1 MFNKKGVSL
10 VTVLLFMLIA
20 TIAATATYKWLST
33 TQSSSASRMALAEAQ
48 QSSRAGLDAV
58 RAWMT
63 FNANDVGAIIGQYQS
78 ASNGKKPIK
87 LNDVVKDFGTSKQNY
102 TVWLTGVNTETSN
115 YKLKITSVGTAR
127 SGNAKY
133 SENSI
138 LKVNGLYRVN
148 IPQESTSLNFDQA
161 FSGKLGNVTSDN
173 VLQSGLINGDLKGN
187 VPKITDNLLVTG
199 SVTYQGGTNQGK
211 DLYIKGDY
219 GNQGTLTIGEV
230 DASGNCIAGKDTNVV
245 YIGGNMTTC
254 AGGPL
259 TVCGDLF
266 VNGNISSN
274 CAMKVSGNLT
284 VNGVFERSQN
294 YNTVIGKNL
303 VFTDKATLKVGSD
316 NFGTI
321 EVKGNAYFPKT
332 IDAGCGGSCGDGN
345 GNRRITIAGNVY
357 QYSGTNQYEL
367 LTQKN
372 NTPMRYGAFTQ
383 GSTQPQIDGSD
394 DDRKNH
400 RMFSFSAAN
409 LKTDPANQLSK
420 WDNNDGVLKNIGN
433 NYWERIRKMNAYGN
447 LIASDGNVPQPLL
460 LKDSTAWLGK
470 LGNDACKNVGYD
482 VPANNG
488 LSSSNISAMN
498 NCYKKLTSDSPENL
512 YNGFLVLKIN
522 NTQLNDVGSQELDG
536 KFVFYFDAKPSQM
549 RLPPTKNDAV
559 AMLYFAQGAAT
570 LQKGGNG
577 SSYRYFI
584 YSEADIDNFLDK
596 LDIQGSA
603 IMAKGSTFKDLNS
616 GSFHFEKSVLTALV
630 GAGIIKENPEYTKL
644 ANPNGS
650 SSGDSGTTTSNAVR
664 DSYHVATAPQL
675 HISLESQYKNKELDP
690 EKLSSNDYATPAPS
704 IIVLPRVIYLTQ
716 DPVGRLSDYYSIINL
731 NKATE
736 EKNPS
741 NVQCN
746 PSLPSGKLYT
756 EGSPIGEGLYKCTY
770 TSSTYSAD
778 GIPFW
783 VVIAGKNGE
792 TPKVYFN
799 GTDEKITPGGSAI
812 TVNMGTSAG
821 TRTGTKS
828 VDVRVS
834 NIPDEKWIITPQTGV
849 SQHNI
854 SASTE
859 NDRYYTVTFDASRD
873 NFPAFTVQALP
884 GAASGTVV
892 FELIP
897 PNNGCVIGTPNY
909 FMVSITG
916 FANVNRAD
924 IPSSYCSDHDKV
936 LGVDGVEYDCAAIT
950 SDNWPSCNS
959 AQQKTEWVYPYCNS
973 LRVNEE
979 NNSWTCG
986 TNLGIHLQ
994 NRNISGSCIAV
1005 IRDTVLEAENNE
1017 TYTLHASLK
1026 RKPYK
1031 LFVNITGND
1040 VVGASTKV
1048 YINGET
1054 TAATPSDHVNG
1065 YDVYNVYAGYSVT
1078 AVADDGGSNKFSTW
1092 KCYGGDCGPRKSYGN
1107 KRFDDMGINSND
1119 TLVAYFNVRDEHCF
1133 YDAFGKKENK
1143 KGVSE
1148 DFLDKCTAA
1157 NYENCIDYCSE
1168 TVSQCSVGEGIDQ
1181 QANWMSVY
1189 SQGSK
1194 NSCIKYNRY
1203 GGCSDF
1209 ERIYTYTK
1217 PNVTSAY
1224 ISAGPS
1230 QPMVL
1235 LNYVDAGFNG
1245 TMTVKRTVS
1254 GGGFL
1259 GWDDTRD
1266 EVDDGVIFRSNESA
1280 TSYFALNVVAFKIP
1294 FVGSFSA
1301 QAQVCYAS
1309 GQNTTRTYCTSADI
1323 MKSSTSLFG
1332 AIPSSA
1338 LNDCTIKLTLNGP
1351 VVEVALGYSE
1361 GSTKSIGI
1369 ATLNL
1374 NDIEKLPAE
1383 GVALANTNNS
1393 ANQRYHVGLKLK
1405 NAKYHYSDMS
1415 WTTTDV
1421 DKESS
1426 CFAAPQIY
1434 CSFRNKYIGGLVPY
1448 DSNVTPW
1455 VGYSSWFEDND
1466 ECEENVVPEYY
1477 YNGCD
1482 VPSSYFAGG
1491 SIAFTDGSRSYSCY
1505 STDNV
1510 GAFWNEGARMAG
1522 STYRFM
1528 EKGDHKVKITDQTG
1542 KWFEWLISTKKTGY
1556 AKNATAMIRCG
1567 HSIYTAD
1574 CGTFYVGD
1582 VQSCTDNETI
1592 YSGETSKSCSG
1603 GLDCEINLDDDKTV
1617 NLRDANLVV
1626 SINSDATEGSISAHL
1641 VDQNGKNSNDF
1652 TISYANRGATVPIVN
1667 LMTEDGFDPQ
1677 VVSKIVFN
1685 GSYRFDVVRVESS
1698 CPNATGIGNAC
1709 YAGLNATGTGF
1720 NISAPSISH
1729 PEKAPQNGCKI
1740 ESSSNLVDAVTT
1752 DCSMDGNFFV
1762 PATDLFTSLNYDE
1775 DISFTITMTDEKGEQ
1790 STCTTHP
1797 VEVKKPTMGDCSVSR
1812 SEIFEGQ
1819 DIPTFTYNIL
1829 DCPPSGCA
1837 VTVELD
1843 GPKTASGD
1851 ITCATSGGNCSE
1863 NWTPEVSSTDG
1874 AYTYRVT
1881 YNTDKCEASFVVN
1894 KTTPATAENCR
1905 VDGTDFKADLKA
1917 GNYGSYAAKLWYND
1931 PQGKVIG
1938 SEHAVTVDETY
1949 TQSITGL
1956 TGNGTF
1962 YLVLTINGTQAC
1974 DPVPYTVGKSTL
1986 TLGNCPTGKFSGT
1999 SATFTPSVNG
2009 CDGADGECSWAI
2021 SNSGSVT
2028 DFANNGGSVTVTGSA
2043 GNSYVLSL
2051 KRGAE
2056 EASTKCTIEFESA
2069 ESSELSCSFKDNSGT
2084 PVTSVMAG
2092 ENVKLVSTTPNS
2104 SGSQKELTIQGPSV
2118 VWENGVQVN
2127 KQNSSCFWYNGA
2139 SLDCGFTL
2147 PDSPQSYTYVLKDG
2161 STTLCSANLN
2171 VVARGTGVTAD
2182 CVIKQNGTEVT
2193 KVAGETSLTFDVS
2206 SINGINNN
2214 FNAKLNYG
2222 STSKVIDCSNSNCWN
2237 NSFNAPAAK
2246 SDDETYD
2253 LILTTT
2259 DGSYEIC
2266 RATLTVKGS
2275 NSEPVYTSFGT
2286 VVHTCC
2292 NSNGEYESQSAGGNM
2307 NANQWYSVTLNAR
2320 HYDNAKLQ
2328 VGYWA
2333 ESPTSFGIEY
2343 TDCNGGSHSGTVY
2356 TKVDGT
2362 KENPAHWDF
2371 NSFDIYSKQN
2381 QNCVINVKIDASV
2394 YISINEW

>member
-10 VTVLLFMLIA
+10 VTVLLFMLVA

-63 FNANDVGAIIGQYQS
+63 FNANDVGALIGQYQS

-87 LNDVVKDFGTSKQNY
+87 LNDVVKDFGNSKQNY
-102 TVWLTGVNTETSN
+102 TVWLTGANTETSS

-127 SGNAKY
+127 NGNAKY

-219 GNQGTLTIGEV
+219 GNQGTLTIGDT
-230 DASGNCIAGKDTNVV
+230 DASGKCVAGKDTNVV

-266 VNGNISSN
+266 VNGNISAN
-274 CAMKVSGNLT
+274 CAMNVSGNLT

-321 EVKGNAYFPKT
+321 EVKGDAYFPKT
-332 IDAGCGGSCGDGN
+332 IDAGCGGSCGDVN

-357 QYSGTNQYEL
+357 QYAGANEYEL

-372 NTPMRYGAFTQ
+372 NNPMRFGAFTK
-383 GSTQPQIDGSD
+383 GTTQPQIDDSD
-394 DDRKNH
+394 DNRKNR
-400 RMFSFSAAN
+400 RMFSFTAAN
-409 LKTDPANQLSK
+409 LKTDPANRVSK
-420 WDNNDGVLKNIGN
+420 WDKDDGVLKNIGN

-470 LGNDACKNVGYD
+470 LGNNACMNVGYD

-498 NCYKKLTSDSPENL
+498 NCYKKLASDSPENL

-522 NTQLNDVGSQELDG
+522 NTQLNDVGSQEIDG
-536 KFVFYFDAKPSQM
+536 KFVFYFEAKPSQM
-549 RLPPTKNDAV
+549 RVPPTKDDAV
-559 AMLYFAQGAAT
+559 VMLYFAQGAAT

-577 SSYRYFI
+577 TSYRYFI

-603 IMAKGSTFKDLNS
+603 IMAKGSAFKDLNS

-644 ANPNGS
+644 ANPSGS
-650 SSGDSGTTTSNAVR
+650 SSGESSATTSNAVR
-664 DSYHVATAPQL
+664 DSYHIATAPQL
-675 HISLESQYKNKELDP
+675 HISLESQYKNRELDP

-716 DPVGRLSDYYSIINL
+716 DPMGRLSDYYSIINL

-746 PSLPSGKLYT
+746 PSLPTGKLYT

-770 TSSTYSAD
+770 TSSTYAVD

-783 VVIAGKNGE
+783 VVVAGKNGE
-792 TPKVYFN
+792 TPKVFFN
-799 GTDEKITPGGSAI
+799 GTDEKIAPGGPAI
-812 TVNMGTSAG
+812 TINMGTSAG

-834 NIPDEKWIITPQTGV
+834 NIPDEKWVITPQAGI

-854 SASTE
+854 SASAE
-859 NDRYYTVTFDASRD
+859 NDRYYTVTFDASHES
-873 NFPAFTVQALP
+873 FPAFTVQALP
-884 GAASGTVV
+884 GASSGTVV

-916 FANVNRAD
+916 FANVDRTD
-924 IPSSYCSDHDKV
+924 IPSSYCSDHDKIRS
-936 LGVDGVEYDCAAIT
+936 VDGDEYDCSAIT

-973 LRVNEE
+973 LNTLVENE
-979 NNSWTCG
+979 SWKCG

-994 NRNISGSCIAV
+994 NRSISGSCIAL
-1005 IRDTVLEAENNE
+1005 IRDTVLEAENNGS
-1017 TYTLHASLK
+1017 YTLHASLK

-1031 LFVNITGND
+1031 LFVNISGND

-1048 YINGET
+1048 YINGES
-1054 TAATPSDHVNG
+1054 TAATPSEHVNG

-1092 KCYGGDCGPRKSYGN
+1092 KCSGGDCGPRKSYGN

-1133 YDAFGKKENK
+1133 YDAFGKKENR

-1168 TVSQCSVGEGIDQ
+1168 TVSQCSIGEGIDH

-1189 SQGSK
+1189 SQGEKCKSYILGA
-1194 NSCIKYNRY
+1194 CVTHYN
-1203 GGCSDF
+1203 D
-1209 ERIYTYTK
+1209 TYVYST
-1217 PNVTSAY
+1217 PNVTTAY
-1224 ISAGPS
+1224 INAPNNLSK
-1230 QPMVL
+1230 PMVL
-1235 LNYVDAGFNG
+1235 LNYVNAGFNG

-1254 GGGFL
+1254 GGGIL
-1259 GWDDTRD
+1259 GFDDTRD

-1280 TSYFALNVVAFKIP
+1280 TNYFVLNLVAFQAWDA
-1294 FVGSFSA
+1294 SFDV
-1301 QAQVCYAS
+1301 QAKVCYAS
-1309 GQNTTRTYCTSADI
+1309 GQNTTKNYCKGESI
-1323 MKSSTSLFG
+1323 LKSSTTLFG
-1332 AIPSSA
+1332 SIPTSA
-1338 LNDCTIKLTLNGP
+1338 LKDCTIKLTLNGP
-1351 VVEVALGYSE
+1351 VVEIALGYSE
-1361 GSTKSIGI
+1361 NSTKSIGI

-1374 NDIEKLPAE
+1374 NDIPNLPAE
-1383 GVALANTNNS
+1383 GKTLANSDNS

-1405 NAKYHYSDMS
+1405 NSKYHYHDIS

-1491 SIAFTDGSRSYSCY
+1491 SIAFTDGSRSYSCN
-1505 STDNV
+1505 STNNV

-1528 EKGDHKVKITDQTG
+1528 EKGDHKVRITDQTG
-1542 KWFEWLISTKKTGY
+1542 KWFEWLVSTKKTGY

-1582 VQSCTDNETI
+1582 VQSCLINETL
-1592 YSGETSKSCSG
+1592 YSEESPKYCSG
-1603 GLDCEINLDDDKTV
+1603 GNDCEINLESDKTV

-1626 SINSDATEGSISAHL
+1626 AINSDASEGSVSAYL
-1641 VDQNGKNSNDF
+1641 VDQNGKKSNDF
-1652 TISYANRGATVPIVN
+1652 TVSYASRGTTVSVVN

-1677 VVSKIVFN
+1677 VVSGIVFN
-1685 GSYRFDVVRVESS
+1685 GPYQFDVVRVESS
-1698 CPNATGIGNAC
+1698 CPNATGIGNVC
-1709 YAGLNATGTGF
+1709 YAELNATGTGF
-1720 NISAPSISH
+1720 NISAPNISH
-1729 PEKAPQNGCKI
+1729 PEKAPQNGCVI
-1740 ESSSNLVDAVTT
+1740 ASSSNLVETVTT
-1752 DCSMDGNFFV
+1752 DCSMDGNFFA
-1762 PATDLFTSLNYDE
+1762 PATDLFSSLNYNE
-1775 DISFTITMTDEKGEQ
+1775 DISFTITMKDEKGGT
-1790 STCTTHP
+1790 STCTTKP

-1819 DIPTFTYNIL
+1819 DIPTFTYNIAN
-1829 DCPPSGCA
+1829 CPPSGCA
-1837 VTVELD
+1837 VSVELS
-1843 GPKTASGD
+1843 GPKTAGAE
-1851 ITCATSGGNCSE
+1851 ITCASSGGVCSE
-1863 NWTPEVSSTDG
+1863 NWTPEVSSTEG

-1881 YNTDKCEASFVVN
+1881 YNGEYCDRSFVVA
-1894 KTTPATAENCR
+1894 KSTPATAENCR
-1905 VDGTDFKADLKA
+1905 VDGTNFKADLKA
-1917 GNYGSYAAKLWYND
+1917 GNYGSYTAKLWYND
-1931 PQGKVIG
+1931 PQGNVIG
-1938 SEHAVTVDETY
+1938 SEHAITMDETY
-1949 TQSITGL
+1949 SQSISGL
-1956 TGNGTF
+1956 TGNGTY

-1974 DPVPYTVGKSTL
+1974 DPVPYTIGKSTL

-2009 CDGADGECSWAI
+2009 CDGADGECSWEI
-2021 SNSGSVT
+2021 SNGGSVST
-2028 DFANNGGSVTVTGSA
+2028 FANNGGNVTVSGTA

-2051 KRGAE
+2051 KRGSDV
-2056 EASTKCTIEFESA
+2056 ASTKCTIEFESA
-2069 ESSELSCSFKDNSGT
+2069 AATLNCSWKKDGVDVSEIVIGESITFESSYSDPCYSAQLIENDGNYLSYNCVTSLSFKPSKLGMNNYLYKIISGEDIVAKCAKSVNVVMDALSDGGT
-2084 PVTSVMAG
+2084 RDVKPDTWVSYSTKTSYTIKTG
-2092 ENVKLVSTTPNS
+2092 DLTNGPTGFGCHVSQSDVISSETTIGAIDGNH
-2104 SGSQKELTIQGPSV
+2104 ELTIPA
-2118 VWENGVQVN
+2118 WNT
-2127 KQNSSCFWYNGA
+2127 SS
-2139 SLDCGFTL
+2139 SKVTL
-2147 PDSPQSYTYVLKDG
+2147 SSNQSYT
-2161 STTLCSANLN
+2161 
-2171 VVARGTGVTAD
+2171 
-2182 CVIKQNGTEVT
+2182 
-2193 KVAGETSLTFDVS
+2193 FDVYGAPS
-2206 SINGINNN
+2206 S
-2214 FNAKLNYG
+2214 LE
-2222 STSKVIDCSNSNCWN
+2222 CS
-2237 NSFNAPAAK
+2237 
-2246 SDDETYD
+2246 
-2253 LILTTT
+2253 I
-2259 DGSYEIC
+2259 SY
-2266 RATLTVKGS
+2266 
-2275 NSEPVYTSFGT
+2275 
-2286 VVHTCC
+2286 
-2292 NSNGEYESQSAGGNM
+2292 
-2307 NANQWYSVTLNAR
+2307 
-2320 HYDNAKLQ
+2320 
-2328 VGYWA
+2328 
-2333 ESPTSFGIEY
+2333 
-2343 TDCNGGSHSGTVY
+2343 
-2356 TKVDGT
+2356 
-2362 KENPAHWDF
+2362 
-2371 NSFDIYSKQN
+2371 
-2381 QNCVINVKIDASV
+2381 
-2394 YISINEW
+2394 

>member
-603 IMAKGSTFKDLNS
+603 IMAKGSTFKDLNN

-783 VVIAGKNGE
+783 VVVAGKNGE

-1168 TVSQCSVGEGIDQ
+1168 TVSHCSVGEGVDQ

-1194 NSCIKYNRY
+1194 TTNGDCIET
-1203 GGCSDF
+1203 GLFGCRTHEKITS
-1209 ERIYTYTK
+1209 YTYTK
-1217 PNVTSAY
+1217 PDVTSAY

-1230 QPMVL
+1230 KPIVL

-1245 TMTVKRTVS
+1245 TMTVKRTVR

-1266 EVDDGVIFRSNESA
+1266 EVDDGVIFRSDESA
-1280 TSYFALNVVAFKIP
+1280 TNYFTLNVVAFKVP
-1294 FVGSFSA
+1294 FIGSFSA

-1309 GQNTTRTYCTSADI
+1309 GQNTTTAYCTAADI
-1323 MKSSTSLFG
+1323 MKSSTTLLG
-1332 AIPSSA
+1332 TIPSSA
-1338 LNDCTIKLTLNGP
+1338 LNDCTIKLTLNGSI
-1351 VVEVALGYSE
+1351 VEVALGYSE

-1374 NDIEKLPAE
+1374 NDIPNLPAE
-1383 GVALANTNNS
+1383 GKALANTNNS

-1505 STDNV
+1505 STENV

-1542 KWFEWLISTKKTGY
+1542 KWFEWLVSTKKTGY

-1582 VQSCTDNETI
+1582 VQSCLINETL
-1592 YSGETSKSCSG
+1592 YSEESPKYCSG
-1603 GLDCEINLDDDKTV
+1603 GNDCEINLESDKTV

-1626 SINSDATEGSISAHL
+1626 AINSDASEGSVSAYL
-1641 VDQNGKNSNDF
+1641 VDQNGKKSNDF
-1652 TISYANRGATVPIVN
+1652 TVSYASRGATVSVVD

-1677 VVSKIVFN
+1677 VVSGIVFN
-1685 GSYRFDVVRVESS
+1685 GPYQFDVVRVESS

-1709 YAGLNATGTGF
+1709 YAELNATGTGF

-1881 YNTDKCEASFVVN
+1881 YNTDECKASFVVN

-1938 SEHAVTVDETY
+1938 SEHAITVDETY

-1956 TGNGTF
+1956 TGNGTY
-1962 YLVLTINGTQAC
+1962 YLVLTINGTLAC

-2069 ESSELSCSFKDNSGT
+2069 SATLNCSWKKDDVDVSEIKLGESIKFESDFSDDCYSATLKGGSETFSYSCAQSMTIKPTSAGEINFVYSISLSSNGTASCSK
-2084 PVTSVMAG
+2084 
-2092 ENVKLVSTTPNS
+2092 
-2104 SGSQKELTIQGPSV
+2104 TI
-2118 VWENGVQVN
+2118 
-2127 KQNSSCFWYNGA
+2127 
-2139 SLDCGFTL
+2139 
-2147 PDSPQSYTYVLKDG
+2147 
-2161 STTLCSANLN
+2161 N
-2171 VVARGTGVTAD
+2171 VVKEGGNGGDNGGSGGGTNVDMTLAND
-2182 CVIKQNGTEVT
+2182 M
-2193 KVAGETSLTFDVS
+2193 
-2206 SINGINNN
+2206 NNN
-2214 FNAKLNYG
+2214 FKKIQGTVSVTCHDLDAYNAVKNVRCCPYDDCYNGTLSSSLIMG
-2222 STSKVIDCSNSNCWN
+2222 GIDMGTE
-2237 NSFNAPAAK
+2237 PRLY
-2246 SDDETYD
+2246 ETYVAC
-2253 LILTTT
+2253 T
-2259 DGSYEIC
+2259 DGQTITIKSESAVKCAPSNYE
-2266 RATLTVKGS
+2266 
-2275 NSEPVYTSFGT
+2275 
-2286 VVHTCC
+2286 
-2292 NSNGEYESQSAGGNM
+2292 
-2307 NANQWYSVTLNAR
+2307 
-2320 HYDNAKLQ
+2320 
-2328 VGYWA
+2328 
-2333 ESPTSFGIEY
+2333 
-2343 TDCNGGSHSGTVY
+2343 
-2356 TKVDGT
+2356 
-2362 KENPAHWDF
+2362 
-2371 NSFDIYSKQN
+2371 
-2381 QNCVINVKIDASV
+2381 
-2394 YISINEW
+2394 